1 MKILLSILV
10 VLSIEAKSQ
19 TLKDTLLSIQYESY
33 LNKPI
38 DSLLQILPQ
47 SYDGVYTRSGSS
59 IFVGAIVSV
68 AYCTDSIW
76 IDILPGTH
84 NFFIPLNS
92 TFKPANLAWPLQQVK
107 HELTWSV
114 IVWSLNP
121 NDPYPLLEI
130 H

>member
-47 SYDGVYTRSGSS
+47 SYDSVYTRSGSS

-68 AYCTDSIW
+68 RYSSR
-76 IDILPGTH
+76 
-84 NFFIPLNS
+84 NSQFFYTIKFYIQAS
-92 TFKPANLAWPLQQVK
+92 KFSMAIATSQA
-107 HELTWSV
+107 
-114 IVWSLNP
+114 
-121 NDPYPLLEI
+121 
-130 H
+130 